1 MESVSMSAPPAR
13 GHCAAGG
20 DVLHSAGR
28 LIIELIEARVQPL
41 DAGVQGVFRCQ
52 SKGQIQVD

>member
-1 MESVSMSAPPAR
+1 MSAPPAR

-20 DVLHSAGR
+20 DVLQSAGR